1 MKKAINKSLMMAMA
15 LMAISSMGF
24 SQASDTSNKMN
35 AVAELKYVGTVEGFP
50 VFELDLNNEEA
61 TEFFVTITDK
71 HSDVLYSTKLKGKGI
86 TRKYRLDLDEDDLK
100 SVRFEITSKK
110 TNENLVYE
118 ISKKIGFVQDVSV
131 AKL

>member
-35 AVAELKYVGTVEGFP
+35 AVAELKYVGAVEGFP